1 MLSDK
6 KLRELIAETKPY
18 INLIETIIEKDYYVT
33 QVIHALSDVENDCF
47 RLIFAGG
54 TCLSKAH
61 KIVKRMSEDVDF
73 KIQIKSTQDFSKT
86 KLLKELKEFRSQIQ
100 SKLKLTGLNIGET
113 KVRNEGKYLY
123 IEIYYPNIFPSNAG
137 LRPHILLEFTV
148 SDVHLA
154 IENLFIRTLIEEAL
168 GNKIFF
174 SNLNTQCI
182 SIEET
187 AIEKFIGLTRR
198 IMAIERGYYEDDKA
212 LIRHIYDLNAIKKM
226 GKITD
231 KFFELARTIMS
242 RDSKQF
248 ENQHPEF
255 AEDPVTEINNS
266 LAILKN
272 KSQWGE
278 RYQSFVETMVYDDRP
293 TEDYEKALAE
303 VNLLSVRVIDTL
315 SSVTV

>member
-1 MLSDK
+1 MLDDD
-6 KLRELIAETKPY
+6 LIKS
-18 INLIETIIEKDYYVT
+18 IETTGEILDLDEAVIEKDYYVT
-33 QVIHALSDVENDCF
+33 QVIHALSGIENDYF
-47 RLIFAGG
+47 RLIFSGG

-73 KIQIKSTQDFSKT
+73 KIQIKSTQGFSKT

-123 IEIYYPNIFPSNAG
+123 VEIYYPNIFPSNAG

-174 SNLNTQCI
+174 SNVNTQCI

-248 ENQHPEF
+248 KNQHPEF
-255 AEDPVTEINNS
+255 AEDPITEINNS

-272 KSQWGE
+272 KSQWEE

-303 VNLLSVRVIDTL
+303 VNLLSVGVMDTL
-315 SSVTV
+315 SSVFV